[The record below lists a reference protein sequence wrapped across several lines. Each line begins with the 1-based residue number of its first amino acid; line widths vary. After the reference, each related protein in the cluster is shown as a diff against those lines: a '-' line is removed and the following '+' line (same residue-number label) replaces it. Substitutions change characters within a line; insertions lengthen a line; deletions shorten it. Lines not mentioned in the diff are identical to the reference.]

1 MSTTTIRLS
10 EALKARVA
18 AAAEG
23 AGKSTHSFILEA
35 IAEKTE
41 QEERADFDELADAR
55 FSAILATGK
64 AIPWTRCAATSKLA
78 WRVRRC
84 AGHRP
89 GSSVDSTLGEPVT
102 ARA

>member
-18 AAAEG
+18 AAAER

-55 FSAILATGK
+55 FSAILATRK
-64 AIPWTRCAATSKLA
+64 AIPWTEVRSYLEARVAGKA
-78 WRVRRC
+78 VRRPS
-84 AGHRP
+84 ARK
-89 GSSVDSTLGEPVT
+89 LG
-102 ARA
+102 R